1 MHVAQ
6 DDWSRGMSL
15 PDPFEKPRV
24 RPRFLSDLVRR
35 FAHVFEGCGVGLTV
49 RQLAPLPGAELVPSG
64 AVERPSRLSE
74 VFPAGSRTAAET
86 ALELERLQQLKAV
99 LAAYEAHL
107 VMDLAAHRP
116 DAGDPRDG
124 SPGAGV
130 NALSPV
136 PGTSEFFVDELA
148 VVTNSSVRAAGRLA
162 EESYVLVEQLP
173 AVWAAL
179 ADGELGVPRARVFV
193 EVLASAAA
201 GVADAVVPQVLPEA
215 VGLSLGKLR
224 ARLQKAVLAVD
235 EAFAEQLR
243 AAAEAQTDVRLYPTV
258 PGMSELATE
267 LPSPVAAACWSTID
281 ELAWMRKNDG
291 DPRPIGHLRALTHAE
306 LILRPWDTSRPPVT
320 AVLNVTAPLP
330 SLRPAGP
337 AADSSLTAQEPAE
350 VKGIPITAGHVRE
363 LLAQLDAVCPGGLQ
377 PPTRG
382 VADGGGH
389 RRRRR
394 PAGHR
399 DPPRAGTHRPARLP
413 RPSGL
418 RRPAAIVRLCGA
430 GPAATDRSI
439 PADPGAAPVSEGAG
453 PHLPPTR
460 LRAAGRPRRPRPRH
474 RPRRRWADRL
484 RQPLLPVPPPP
495 SAQDPR
501 PGLAVRAHRARRAA
515 GDHPERDHPHHPP
528 TGPARPHRATR
539 PARTTP
545 TAGIPGGTTPVLTM
559 RGDFL
564 AAGTVQRLARAAK
577 LDLPSGLGDSWPRA
591 AQQGGSNDRA
601 KV

>member
-136 PGTSEFFVDELA
+136 AGTSEFFVDELA

-162 EESYVLVEQLP
+162 GESYVLMEQLP

-179 ADGELGVPRARVFV
+179 ADGELDVPRARVFV

-201 GVADAVVPQVLPEA
+201 GVADAVVSQVLHEA

-224 ARLQKAVLAVD
+224 ARLRRAVLAVD
-235 EAFAEQLR
+235 AEFAERCRAQAER
-243 AAAEAQTDVRLYPTV
+243 AADVRLRPS
-258 PGMSELATE
+258 PDAGMSELAAE
-267 LPSPVAAACWSTID
+267 LPAPVAAACWSTVD
-281 ELAWMRKNDG
+281 ELAWMARRDG
-291 DPRPIGHLRALTHAE
+291 DLRPIGQLRALTHAE

-320 AVLNVTAPLP
+320 AVLNVTAPLT

-350 VKGIPITAGHVRE
+350 VNGIPITAGHVRE

-377 PPTRG
+377 PPT
-382 VADGGGH
+382 GG
-389 RRRRR
+389 R
-394 PAGHR
+394 
-399 DPPRAGTHRPARLP
+399 
-413 RPSGL
+413 
-418 RRPAAIVRLCGA
+418 
-430 GPAATDRSI
+430 
-439 PADPGAAPVSEGAG
+439 
-453 PHLPPTR
+453 
-460 LRAAGRPRRPRPRH
+460 
-474 RPRRRWADRL
+474 
-484 RQPLLPVPPPP
+484 
-495 SAQDPR
+495 
-501 PGLAVRAHRARRAA
+501 
-515 GDHPERDHPHHPP
+515 
-528 TGPARPHRATR
+528 
-539 PARTTP
+539 
-545 TAGIPGGTTPVLTM
+545 
-559 RGDFL
+559 
-564 AAGTVQRLARAAK
+564 
-577 LDLPSGLGDSWPRA
+577 
-591 AQQGGSNDRA
+591 
-601 KV
+601 